1 MVLQKS
7 NESTEIS
14 QWVFYRAERIGP
26 VEDGAA
32 PLPDL
37 QIALAFDPSGKIARA
52 IVTPF
57 EALPE
62 GLMSAPDAAS
72 QA

>member
-1 MVLQKS
+1 MVLQKN

-26 VEDGAA
+26 MEDGAA
-32 PLPDL
+32 PMPDL

-62 GLMSAPDAAS
+62 DLANGSDAAN